1 VAVPVSTSA
10 MTRSEE
16 LSATIEAAMRAVGNA
31 VDEGE
36 LAGVISQSTGIPVSN
51 MLGDTEKVLST
62 IAQLMLNSNSRTV
75 FVVVSRLSCCKWRR
89 CCRATWWG
97 RTRPSP

>member
-1 VAVPVSTSA
+1 MLSTGGPDGVAMPVNTSA

-51 MLGDTEKVLST
+51 MLGDTEKVPSALKSFT
-62 IAQLMLNSNSRTV
+62 RGATV
-75 FVVVSRLSCCKWRR
+75 QEFL
-89 CCRATWWG
+89 
-97 RTRPSP
+97 

>member
-1 VAVPVSTSA
+1 MLSTGGPDGVAVPVNTSA
-10 MTRSEE
+10 ITRSEE

-51 MLGDTEKVLST
+51 MLGDTEKVPNALKSFT
-62 IAQLMLNSNSRTV
+62 LNLLV
-75 FVVVSRLSCCKWRR
+75 QEFL
-89 CCRATWWG
+89 
-97 RTRPSP
+97 